1 MGVTKFAGA
10 SEVSSD
16 KGGAPTFSER
26 VSGASERAG
35 GAPPEDRI
43 AAGLLLIA
51 LSPVFLLLTA
61 LVALTIGRP
70 VFYRGERLGRN
81 RASYMILK
89 FRTLPNGIQ
98 KRLGHSLFSEQEEVL
113 PVFAR
118 FMRETRLDELPQLFN
133 VARGEMRFFG
143 PRPERREI
151 YERYGRG
158 NSDYETRFET
168 APGLFG
174 LSQVLTPH
182 SAPKRLR
189 ARLDRRFLRT
199 GRSVT
204 IGFFVYT
211 LFAMLWQL
219 TVSASRYFWQN
230 AVTLSMVRG
239 KREKRSQI
247 RVAPRNA
254 TVQLI
259 DPGNTP
265 QIATGEIV
273 DMNRDYI
280 RARFDRPL
288 PWSYVTTHG
297 ARISIVRGGASARG
311 RTKTAR
317 CHAHV
322 ERQLTDAADAR
333 KEYLLAYSA
342 DTALNRYVVDQYILG
357 QAIIARR

>member
-1 MGVTKFAGA
+1 MGITKFAGA

-16 KGGAPTFSER
+16 KGRAPTFREG
-26 VSGASERAG
+26 VSDAPKRAG
-35 GAPPEDRI
+35 GGPPEDRI
-43 AAGLLLIA
+43 AAALLLIA

-61 LVALTIGRP
+61 LVALNIGRP
-70 VFYRGERLGRN
+70 VFYRGERLGRH
-81 RASYMILK
+81 RASYMIVK

-98 KRLGHSLFSEQEEVL
+98 KRLGHSLFSEREEVL

-118 FMRETRLDELPQLFN
+118 FMRETRLDELPQLIN
-133 VARGEMRFFG
+133 VIRGEMRFFG

-189 ARLDRRFLRT
+189 ARLDRRYLKS

-204 IGFFVYT
+204 FGFFLYT
-211 LFAMLWQL
+211 MVAMLWRL
-219 TVSASRYFWQN
+219 TVSAARYFWQN

-239 KREKRSQI
+239 KREKRSQV

-265 QIATGEIV
+265 QIATGEIL

-288 PWSYVTTHG
+288 PWSYVTTHR
-297 ARISIVRGGASARG
+297 ARLSIVRRG
-311 RTKTAR
+311 SVRRRTKTAR

-322 ERQLTDAADAR
+322 ERQLTDAHDTGP
-333 KEYLLAYSA
+333 EYLLAYSA
-342 DTALNRYVVDQYILG
+342 DTALNRYVVDQYVLG
-357 QAIIARR
+357 QAIIPRR

>member
-1 MGVTKFAGA
+1 MGVTKVAGT

-16 KGGAPTFSER
+16 KGRAPPFCEG
-26 VSGASERAG
+26 VPDASGQAG
-35 GAPPEDRI
+35 GGPLGDRV
-43 AAGLLLIA
+43 AATLLLIV
-51 LSPVFLLLTA
+51 LSPVFLLLVA
-61 LVALTIGRP
+61 LVALNIGRP

-81 RASYMILK
+81 RASYMIVK

-98 KRLGHSLFSEQEEVL
+98 KRLGHSLFSEREEVL

-118 FMRETRLDELPQLFN
+118 FMRETRLDELPQLIN

-189 ARLDRRFLRT
+189 ARLDRRFLRS
-199 GRSVT
+199 GRGVT
-204 IGFFVYT
+204 FGFFLYT
-211 LFAMLWQL
+211 LVAMLWRL
-219 TVSASRYFWQN
+219 TVSGGRYFWQN

-239 KREKRSQI
+239 KRENRSQV
-247 RVAPRNA
+247 RVAPRKA
-254 TVQLI
+254 TVELI
-259 DPGNTP
+259 DPGKTP
-265 QIATGEIV
+265 QIATGKIL

-288 PWSYVTTHG
+288 PWSYVTTHR
-297 ARISIVRGGASARG
+297 ARLSIIRRGLTQRRA
-311 RTKTAR
+311 KTAR

-322 ERQLTDAADAR
+322 ERQLTDKQDGQH
-333 KEYLLAYSA
+333 EYLLAYSA
-342 DTALNRYVVDQYILG
+342 DTSP
-357 QAIIARR
+357 